1 MSHCTNFIN
10 KLRSICKTIK
20 CADESHS
27 DDFYKELSIVEAFM
41 DAVDDDESI
50 LVDGEKTTME
60 DLDDSTINAVVARL
74 QLVANGKSVPIGP
87 YPVQDDRCRHPGCDY
102 YHEYDDEHF
111 HEHCDLCNTW
121 LHINMP
127 INIVR
132 HHEKESDFAT
142 CYYCVTDDGYIQ
154 GGYTDDAGKL
164 QCIRADSDAMLRMVD
179 VAYKRAQI
187 EGIESGQAF
196 FENREH
202 FKSKYE
208 TIMKALATEWNMGDD
223 DNFDF
228 LKDHANDLLESL
240 YTAKKTDSN

>member
-1 MSHCTNFIN
+1 MSHGTEFTDN
-10 KLRSICKTIK
+10 LRTMCETVH
-20 CADESHS
+20 CVDEAYRVA
-27 DDFYKELSIVEAFM
+27 FCKELSIVEAFM

-50 LVDGEKTTME
+50 LVNGEKATIE
-60 DLDDSTINAVVARL
+60 ELDESTINAVVTRL
-74 QLVANGKSVPIGP
+74 QLVANGESVPIGP
-87 YPVQDDRCRHPGCDY
+87 FPVQDAICHHPGCDY
-102 YHEYDDEHF
+102 EHEYDDEHF
-111 HEHCDLCNTW
+111 HEHCELCQTW

-127 INIVR
+127 INIVKHR
-132 HHEKESDFAT
+132 EKELDFAT

-164 QCIRADSDAMLRMVD
+164 QCIRADSEAMLRMID

-196 FENREH
+196 FENREQ

-240 YTAKKTDSN
+240 YTAKKSG